1 MHIPDGY
8 LSPST
13 CLTLGAVMLPI
24 WYRASAKLKKNLDV
38 KQVPLLSMGA
48 GFCFLIMM
56 FNVPIP
62 NGTTAHAIGATL
74 VAIIFGPWAAV
85 IAMSVA
91 LVIQAVV
98 FADGG
103 ILAFGANAFNMA
115 FIAPFVGYYV
125 YKLISKNAVSGST
138 RQLAAGAIAG
148 YAAINCAA
156 LAASIEF
163 GIQPLFFTAADGTPL
178 YCPYGLDIAIPAMMV
193 AHLTVAGFIEGIV
206 TAAALKFMAVQPAVM
221 LQSQINK
228 NEEVL

>member
-13 CLTLGAVMLPI
+13 CLTLGVVMLPI
-24 WYRASAKLKKNLDV
+24 WYRASAKLKKDLDV

-48 GFCFLIMM
+48 VFCFLIMM